1 MDVGGLTF
9 SQEHVGDFGGGVVA
23 EELAKSF
30 LVVSDAMSFDESEKI
45 SRRETGEGGFGEVR
59 IGGDEVFRGGVNVG
73 EIATA
78 PAGDEDFLAN
88 AVGVFEY
95 GDAATAFT
103 RFDGAKKSCGASA
116 ENQNVEGTG
125 QRCLTEIGSSA
136 IRYGG
141 QCRAEIGG
149 GEGEDAQDQ

>member
-1 MDVGGLTF
+1 MLFDEGKKIAGCEAGE
-9 SQEHVGDFGGGVVA
+9 SGSSEIGIGGV
-23 EELAKSF
+23 EIL
-30 LVVSDAMSFDESEKI
+30 
-45 SRRETGEGGFGEVR
+45 GF
-59 IGGDEVFRGGVNVG
+59 GVNVG
-73 EIATA
+73 EIAAAT
-78 PAGDEDFLAN
+78 AGDEDFLAN